1 MAIEKLPST
10 GDAPRATGVPAS
22 LVAGGAA
29 DSAGYPWAGRT
40 FAHHDTAFADD
51 DGSAS
56 AELQHAVKRLRE
68 CAHEFMQRGSQQP
81 ELLAALARAQADALM
96 TLSTQRVLV
105 PLLAEAGDIGMTP
118 EGRTVEK
125 TQELSIVTVAAPDGR
140 RVMPVFSSAA
150 TMRTWN
156 PAARPIP
163 VPAPQAA
170 VAAASERT
178 DLIIIDA
185 GTIDSEL
192 GVRRTQLEPVAL
204 AQRIEV
210 PWNDAAVVQAF
221 RDSVHDVDEV
231 LSIDVLPGDPEMR
244 LLAPETDVVLHL
256 LPGLQKDQL
265 NAIVG
270 LVQQRWAEKS
280 VIAQRVDSMRV
291 MLREQSAPQKK
302 FNSTI

>member
-1 MAIEKLPST
+1 
-10 GDAPRATGVPAS
+10 
-22 LVAGGAA
+22 
-29 DSAGYPWAGRT
+29 
-40 FAHHDTAFADD
+40 
-51 DGSAS
+51 
-56 AELQHAVKRLRE
+56 
-68 CAHEFMQRGSQQP
+68 
-81 ELLAALARAQADALM
+81 M